1 MRFLPGTAKS
11 SRRKFKM
18 FRDRTDSYHPLLQVA
33 SRFRTSLVWL
43 AFTFSTTQA
52 LAQTSLE
59 AQFKQNIQPF
69 LQRYCNEC
77 HSGEAPEAKLDTTVF
92 LSLTSVSNTWGTW
105 QEIVSRVHETE
116 MPPADASPQPTEAER
131 AMLKQWTQEFRKS
144 EAERMRDDP
153 GPVSTR
159 RLNNAEFNYTIRD
172 LTGVDIQP
180 TKSFPIDPANEA
192 GFDNSAESLAI
203 SPALVTKYIDAARLV
218 ADHML
223 LTPEGIRF
231 APHPVV
237 TDTDR
242 DKYSV
247 QRIVDFYLRQPIRYE
262 DYLLACRQVQI
273 DSQKQSVAEAIKL
286 VAKRYKVSEKYLRTV
301 WDTLNDQRYSY
312 GPLRT
317 LRTRWH
323 GLSFDPSKFDE
334 AQTICKEL
342 ASFIKETREPMR
354 PRFANLQGPAGLS
367 GGSQTLVLW
376 KNRQMASHRRKCNV
390 DALADTKYPLLD
402 KADLEAYRSGSE
414 LERAQITA
422 AYQQFCS
429 VFPDAFYISERGRA
443 HIDAKDAAE
452 EGKGRLLSAGFHSMM
467 GYFRDDQPLYEMILS
482 AEQQHELDQLWRE
495 LDFLALAPIRQ
506 YSGFIWYERA
516 ESTFINEDKFNF
528 VRAEDRSANTE
539 EMIKR
544 FAAVY
549 LDKVRNKNGDPQVV
563 EAVETYFATI
573 NRQLRQLETEL
584 QAAQP
589 TQRAALVDFAERA
602 YRRPLTTEE
611 RQSIEDFY
619 VSSRRH
625 PSADHRSAM
634 EDTLISILV
643 SPSQLYRW
651 DLQSRS
657 TALHPLVGY
666 EMASR
671 LSYFLWAS
679 LPDDKLRN
687 QASLNQLNDPQLL
700 IAEMQRMLKDER
712 ARGMAREFM
721 GNWLDFRRFDN
732 HNGVDRDEFP
742 SFDDRLRQSMADE
755 PIEYFLDLLRRN
767 GSIMELLESDHMI
780 VDEVLAKHYGI
791 DDFSASPAAPWQRI
805 DNAGK
810 LQRGGLLPMA
820 VFLTQNSPG
829 QRTSPVKRGYW
840 VVRKLLGEKIPPP
853 PPNVPELPASEHQL
867 GDLTLRDLLSKHREH
882 PSCASCHDRFD
893 AAGLLLEGFD
903 PLGRPRTKDLGGRT
917 VATDAVLPNG
927 KEANGLN
934 GLQEYIRQQRA
945 EDFRRHFCQSLV
957 SYALGRSLI
966 IPDDLLINEMLDQLQ
981 KNGNRIQ
988 IAFETIVRSPQF
1000 RNKRGSAASQTE
1012 AVHAQSR

>member
-1 MRFLPGTAKS
+1 MVTCS
-11 SRRKFKM
+11 
-18 FRDRTDSYHPLLQVA
+18 T
-33 SRFRTSLVWL
+33 L
-43 AFTFSTTQA
+43 AA
-52 LAQTSLE
+52 LGQSAPTESAPAE
-59 AQFKQNIQPF
+59 AFQQNVKPF

-77 HSGEAPEAKLDTTVF
+77 HSGETPEAKLDTTVF
-92 LSLTSVSNTWGTW
+92 QDLKSVSNTWGTW
-105 QEIVSRVHETE
+105 QEIVSRVHEAE
-116 MPPADASPQPTEAER
+116 MPPTDSSPQPTEAER
-131 AMLKQWTQEFRKS
+131 AMLTTWTVEFRRS

-172 LTGVDIQP
+172 LTSVDIQP

-203 SPALVTKYIDAARLV
+203 SPALVTKYIDAARQV

-223 LTPEGIRF
+223 LTPDGIRF

-242 DKYSV
+242 DKYCV
-247 QRIVDFYLRQPIRYE
+247 HRIVDFYLRQPTRLE
-262 DYLLACRQVQI
+262 DYLLACWQVQI
-273 DSQKQSVAEAIKL
+273 DSQKQPIAEALKL
-286 VAKRYKVSEKYLRTV
+286 ASNKHRVSEKYLRTV
-301 WDTLNDQRYSY
+301 WDTLNDQRQAF
-312 GPLRT
+312 GPLKT
-317 LRTRWH
+317 LRTGWH
-323 GLSFDPSKFDE
+323 ELPFDSNKQDE
-334 AQTICKEL
+334 AKATCVEL
-342 ASFIKETREPMR
+342 AKFIQEKREPLK
-354 PRFANLQGPAGLS
+354 PRFANLKGPAGLS
-367 GGSQTLVLW
+367 GGSQTMVLW
-376 KNRQMASHRRKCNV
+376 KNRKMAAHRRECDVN
-390 DALADTKYPLLD
+390 ALTDEKKSLLD
-402 KADLEAYRSGSE
+402 VADLEAYRTGTESE
-414 LERAQITA
+414 REQIVD
-422 AYQQFCS
+422 AYQHFCS
-429 VFPDAFYISERGRA
+429 VFPDTFFVSERGRA

-467 GYFRDDQPLYEMILS
+467 GYFRDDQPLCELILS
-482 AEQQHELDQLWRE
+482 VEQKQELDSLWHELD
-495 LDFLALAPIRQ
+495 FIALAPIRQ

-516 ESTFINEDKFNF
+516 ESSFINEEKFNF
-528 VRAEDRSANTE
+528 VRAEDRSASSA

-544 FAAVY
+544 FEEVY
-549 LDKVRNKNGDPQVV
+549 LGKVRDRNGSEEVI

-584 QAAQP
+584 QATQP
-589 TQRAALVDFAERA
+589 TQLAALVDFAQRA
-602 YRRPLTTEE
+602 YRRPLTPEE

-619 VSSRRH
+619 VSSRQH
-625 PSADHRSAM
+625 PSADDHRSAM

-651 DLQSRS
+651 DLQSQS
-657 TALHPLVGY
+657 TQVHPVVDF

-679 LPDDKLRN
+679 LPDGKLRE
-687 QASLNQLNDPQLL
+687 QAALHQLNDEKVLVTSL
-700 IAEMQRMLKDER
+700 QRMLGDER

-732 HNGVDRDEFP
+732 HNGVDRTEFP

-767 GSIMELLESDHMI
+767 GSVMELLESDHMI
-780 VDEVLAKHYGI
+780 VDEVLAKHYGVVNLQA
-791 DDFSASPAAPWQRI
+791 FENASWQRI
-805 DNAGK
+805 ENAGK

-867 GDLTLRDLLSKHREH
+867 GDLTLRDLLAKHREH

-917 VATDAVLPNG
+917 VATDAILPNG

-934 GLQEYIRQQRA
+934 GLREYIRKQRA

-966 IPDDLLINEMLDQLQ
+966 IPDDLLVNEMLANLQ
-981 KNGNRIQ
+981 KNDNRIQ
-988 IAFETIVRSPQF
+988 VAFATIVRSPQF
-1000 RNKRGSAASQTE
+1000 RSKRGSAASQTE
-1012 AVHAQSR
+1012 TVRVQ